1 MDDFYS
7 VSTVNRFSLFGG
19 VEDDPGDAPFSPTNA
34 SGQDT
39 NIDLKKDK
47 QSKNKPRD
55 KQQTTKTTSKQSE
68 NISKK
73 AEEGTRQNRQGKT
86 GERTSSTSGYS
97 SNRGK
102 PQRRFQDRGRQGSEE
117 PEEGEGRPSTTTRGR
132 GTRRGGTRGGMG
144 RNGAVGRGGK
154 REFDRR
160 SGSDKS
166 SVKPFEKREGGGAH
180 NWGNVRDDL
189 KASTSDQTEWPS
201 EEAGETKEGETVK

>member
-55 KQQTTKTTSKQSE
+55 KQQTTKTTSKQTE

-73 AEEGTRQNRQGKT
+73 GT
-86 GERTSSTSGYS
+86 
-97 SNRGK
+97 
-102 PQRRFQDRGRQGSEE
+102 
-117 PEEGEGRPSTTTRGR
+117 
-132 GTRRGGTRGGMG
+132 
-144 RNGAVGRGGK
+144 
-154 REFDRR
+154 
-160 SGSDKS
+160 
-166 SVKPFEKREGGGAH
+166 
-180 NWGNVRDDL
+180 L
-189 KASTSDQTEWPS
+189 
-201 EEAGETKEGETVK
+201 